1 MLPENDA
8 LSAPDALSDRGPD
21 GGEGARA
28 SSSADELPPHL
39 AELARALFEALFLA
53 AERHALHPLL
63 SVEATESWLHDLAT
77 RAVLR
82 APTER
87 IEQIWLPLL
96 REHDHLIEAVEADIL
111 GDGRFDA
118 GLLGEEAQAI
128 AEQLRRSFETRHAI
142 DLSTDTL
149 ALRRI
154 GLAAQ
159 GAVQALGGSPRH
171 VVELPFLAASRTGP
185 RHLVATLE
193 RTLGPVELT
202 AFSDDTPALQALEP
216 RDDHAPDAREAPLVE
231 AVAQQFLA
239 DTGVDVRRSASGLP
253 RVRRAVRRA
262 LATID
267 ATGARQV
274 ELNLPFVARGAKGPE
289 RLRMVV
295 VPPETRFSV
304 TPLPPRVG
312 ARASEPA
319 PSVRRFEPAGEPARG
334 IDVPMVLLAVS
345 VAALLLVAAIYAF
358 YGG

>member
-1 MLPENDA
+1 MLLVNDA
-8 LSAPDALSDRGPD
+8 PPDARSDRGPD
-21 GGEGARA
+21 DGADARA
-28 SSSADELPPHL
+28 PSSDAGDLPPHL
-39 AELARALFEALFLA
+39 TELARALFEALFLA

-63 SVEATESWLHDLAT
+63 AVEATEAWLHDLAT

-82 APTER
+82 SPTER
-87 IEQIWLPLL
+87 IEQVWLPLL
-96 REHDHLIEAVEADIL
+96 REHDHLVEAIEADIL
-111 GDGRFDA
+111 GDGRFDT

-128 AEQLRRSFETRHAI
+128 AEQLRRSFETRHAT
-142 DLSTDTL
+142 DLSTDAL

-159 GAVQALGGSPRH
+159 GAVQALAGSPRH

-202 AFSDDTPALQALEP
+202 GFGDDTPSLHPAEP
-216 RDDHAPDAREAPLVE
+216 REDDAPDAREGPLVE

-239 DTGVDVRRSASGLP
+239 DTGVDVRRSASGLM

-262 LATID
+262 LTTID

-274 ELNLPFVARGAKGPE
+274 ELNLPFIARGPGGPE

-312 ARASEPA
+312 VRASELPS
-319 PSVRRFEPAGEPARG
+319 SVRKFEPAVEPARG
-334 IDVPMVLLAVS
+334 VDVPMVLLAVS
-345 VAALLLVAAIYAF
+345 VAALLLVAGILAF